1 MISKFID
8 QNYLHHAYLI
18 EGDNSII
25 LPEFLLF
32 LESLNIKTKANADF
46 YQLEIDSFKMED
58 AKKLKEIT
66 NEKSFSNDKD
76 AKKIFL
82 ISANTFLLEAQNSL
96 LKVFEEP
103 IANTHFF
110 IITPSVQVFI
120 PTLLS
125 RFYVIKS
132 EPSFGGQPASSAG
145 RDLAEEAEKFVK
157 LSPLKRIDY
166 IKELLASA
174 KEEDEENPKSTPLVG
189 EDSPRAKAL
198 KFLNNL
204 EVVLHKKA
212 LKSSSDTKIFG
223 HIFKVRKYLRQSGSS
238 TKSLMES
245 VALGIPEKI

>member
-18 EGDNSII
+18 EGDNAIL
-25 LPEFLLF
+25 LPELLLF
-32 LESLNIKTKANADF
+32 LESLNIKTTANADF

-58 AKKLKEIT
+58 ARNLKEIT

-132 EPSFGGQPASSAG
+132 ESFS
-145 RDLAEEAEKFVK
+145 LKENLTEEAEKFVK
-157 LSPLKRIDY
+157 LPLLKRIDY
-166 IKELLASA
+166 IKELLSSA
-174 KEEDEENPKSTPLVG
+174 KEEDEEDTKSALLIN

-204 EVVLHKKA
+204 EVVLHKKI
-212 LKSSSDTKIFG
+212 LKSSSDVKIFE
-223 HIFKVRKYLRQSGSS
+223 HIFKVRKYLRQPGSS
-238 TKSLMES
+238 AKSLMES
-245 VALGIPEKI
+245 VALSIPEKM

>member
-18 EGDNSII
+18 EGDSSVI
-25 LPEFLLF
+25 LPELLLF
-32 LESLNIKTKANADF
+32 LESLNIKTTANVDF

-58 AKKLKEIT
+58 ARNLKEVT

-103 IANTHFF
+103 MVNTHFF

-132 EPSFGGQPASSAG
+132 EAFS
-145 RDLAEEAEKFVK
+145 LKENLTEEAEKFVK
-157 LSPLKRIDY
+157 LPLAKRIDY
-166 IKELLASA
+166 IKELLAST
-174 KEEDEENPKSTPLVG
+174 KEEDEENSKSTLVADG
-189 EDSPRAKAL
+189 DSPRAKAL

-204 EVVLHKKA
+204 EIVLHKKA
-212 LKSSSDTKIFG
+212 LKPSSDTKIFE
-223 HIFKVRKYLRQSGSS
+223 HIFKVRKYLRQPGSS
-238 TKSLMES
+238 AKSLMES
-245 VALGIPEKI
+245 VALSIPENIK

>member
-18 EGDNSII
+18 EGDNTII
-25 LPEFLLF
+25 LPEILLF
-32 LESLNIKTKANADF
+32 LESLNIKTKANPDF
-46 YQLEIDSFKMED
+46 YYLEIDSFKMED
-58 AKKLKEIT
+58 AKNLKEIT
-66 NEKSFSNDKD
+66 NEKSFSNYKD

-82 ISANTFLLEAQNSL
+82 ISANSFLLEAQNSL

-103 IANTHFF
+103 IINTHFF

-125 RFYVIKS
+125 RFYVIRSKS
-132 EPSFGGQPASSAG
+132 FSLKDNLS
-145 RDLAEEAEKFVK
+145 EEAENFVK
-157 LSPLKRIDY
+157 LTLFKRIDY

-174 KEEDEENPKSTPLVG
+174 KEEDEESIKSTLMVS

-204 EVVLHKKA
+204 EVVLHKKV
-212 LKSSSDTKIFG
+212 LKSSLDTKVFE
-223 HIFKVRKYLRQSGSS
+223 HIFKVRKYLRQPGSS
-238 TKSLMES
+238 AKSLLES
-245 VALGIPEKI
+245 VALSIPEGIN